1 MNAADSS
8 PAQSS
13 LAPPSPAPSSPARR
27 PGRAGRRAWLATS
40 LALALLGAA
49 AVVGAAVTAADARTG
64 AADAG
69 APTAGSTP
77 GSMSGS
83 APGTASVAG
92 PARTADDLPAG
103 ALADATWIATTAAT
117 TEVPERALRAYAG
130 AALAVG
136 ASHPGCGLGW
146 NGLAAVGLVE
156 SVHGTIDG
164 GVLLDDGTSRP
175 RVVGVPLDGD
185 GVAAIGDTDGGRW
198 DGDTTWDR
206 AVGPLQVIPTT
217 WVEHGTD
224 GDGDG
229 VADPF
234 QVDDAALTAARYLCD
249 AGGDLTTPEG
259 WTAALA
265 AYNADADYARRVT
278 QAAQD
283 YAQGRP
289 ATG

>member
-1 MNAADSS
+1 MS
-8 PAQSS
+8 PAGP
-13 LAPPSPAPSSPARR
+13 APAPSSLPSPPSRAGR
-27 PGRAGRRAWLATS
+27 PGRAGHRAWLATS
-40 LALALLGAA
+40 LTLALLGTA
-49 AVVGAAVTAADARTG
+49 AVGGAAVTAADARTG
-64 AADAG
+64 AAGSG
-69 APTAGSTP
+69 APTTGTTAGSRTGSLP
-77 GSMSGS
+77 GTTS
-83 APGTASVAG
+83 APSVAG
-92 PARTADDLPAG
+92 PARSTDDLPAG
-103 ALADATWIATTAAT
+103 ALADVTWVATTAAAT
-117 TEVPERALRAYAG
+117 GVPERALRAYAG

-156 SVHGTIDG
+156 SVHGTIDDT
-164 GVLLDDGTSRP
+164 VLLDDGTSRP
-175 RVVGVPLDGD
+175 PVVGVPLDGD

-206 AVGPLQVIPTT
+206 ALGPLQVIPTT
-217 WVEHGTD
+217 WVEHGAD

-249 AGGDLTTPEG
+249 AGGDLTTAEG
-259 WTAALA
+259 WTAALT
-265 AYNADADYARRVT
+265 AYNADAAYARRVT